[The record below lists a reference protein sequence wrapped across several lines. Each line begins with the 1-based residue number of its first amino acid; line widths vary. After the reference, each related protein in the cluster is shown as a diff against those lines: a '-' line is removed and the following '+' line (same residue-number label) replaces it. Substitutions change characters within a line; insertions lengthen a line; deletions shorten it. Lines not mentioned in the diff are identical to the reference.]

1 VIRIRRALLS
11 VSDKRGLIIFA
22 RTLHRMGVEL
32 ISTGGTHAALVKAN
46 IPARQV
52 SEITGFPEIL
62 DGRVKTLHPVI
73 HGGLLGVNDNP
84 QHQEQM
90 AAHGITPIDMVVV
103 NLYPFSQTVEREG
116 VTLEEAVEQI
126 DIGGPAMLRSAA
138 KNHRHRAVI
147 VDPDRYGTVLEEMT
161 SQHGCL
167 TEETC
172 FALACEVFRH
182 TAAYDVAI
190 AEFLTGKNPE
200 AGFPPTL
207 QIIARKEL
215 DLRYGENPHQAAAL
229 YGGFLRHFEKLHG
242 KELSYNNIV
251 DMSAAAALVLEFSEP
266 AAVIVKHSNPC
277 GVATGA
283 SISEAYGRA
292 LVTDSVSA
300 FGGVVAVN
308 RPLDTETAERI
319 NQIFTEAVI
328 APDISGSV
336 LEVLQKKKDR
346 RLVRMAPTLREA
358 LSAPGLRSVP
368 GGYLLQEP
376 DLTPASEE
384 ELRVVTRRTPT
395 QEELRGLRFAWR
407 VAKYVK
413 SNAIVFASADRTLGI
428 GAGQTSRVDSSR
440 FAVTKATQ
448 AGLSLKGSAV
458 ASDAYFPF
466 ADGLVEAVRAGAS
479 AVIQP
484 GGSVRDGEVIAAADE
499 HGLAMVFTGTRHFR
513 H

>member
-32 ISTGGTHAALVKAN
+32 LSTGGTHAALTKAN
-46 IPARQV
+46 IPVKQV
-52 SEITGFPEIL
+52 SDVTGFPEIL

-84 QHQEQM
+84 AHQEEM
-90 AAHGITPIDMVVV
+90 AAHGIKPIDMVVV
-103 NLYPFSQTVEREG
+103 NLYPFSQTVERDG

-147 VDPDRYGTVLEEMT
+147 IDPERYGAVLEEMT

-167 TEETC
+167 TEATC
-172 FALACEVFRH
+172 FDLACEVFRH

-190 AEFLTGKNPE
+190 AEYLGGRNPE

-229 YGGFLRHFEKLHG
+229 YGGFQQHFEKLHG
-242 KELSYNNIV
+242 RELSYNNIL
-251 DMSAAAALVLEFSEP
+251 DMTAAAALVLEFNEP
-266 AAVIVKHSNPC
+266 AAVIIKHANPC
-277 GVATGA
+277 GAATGTA
-283 SISEAYGRA
+283 LSDAYGKA

-300 FGGVVAVN
+300 FGGIVAVN

-319 NQIFTEAVI
+319 NHIFTEVVV
-328 APDISGSV
+328 APDFPASV
-336 LEVLQKKKDR
+336 LDVMQKKKER
-346 RLVRMAPTLREA
+346 RLVRMAPSVREA
-358 LSAPGLRSVP
+358 LGAPVLRTVP
-368 GGYLLQEP
+368 GGYLMQEP
-376 DLTPASEE
+376 DLRPADEE
-384 ELRVVTRRTPT
+384 DLRVVTKRSPTP
-395 QEELRGLRFAWR
+395 EELRSLRFAWR
-407 VAKYVK
+407 VAKHVK
-413 SNAIVFASADRTLGI
+413 SNAIVYAAADRTLGI
-428 GAGQTSRVDSSR
+428 GAGQMSRVDSSR
-440 FAVTKATQ
+440 LAVTKAAQ

-458 ASDAYFPF
+458 ASDAFFPF
-466 ADGLVEAVRAGAS
+466 ADGLIEAVRAGAS

-499 HGLAMVFTGTRHFR
+499 HALTMVFTGTRHFR